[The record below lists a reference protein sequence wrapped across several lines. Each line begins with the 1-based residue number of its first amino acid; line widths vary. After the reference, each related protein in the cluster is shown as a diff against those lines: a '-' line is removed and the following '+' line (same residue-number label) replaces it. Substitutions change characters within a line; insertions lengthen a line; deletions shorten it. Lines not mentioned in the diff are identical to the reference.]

1 MHVHKPIKLTIK
13 IQILQRNCMFQI
25 KYLKNAE
32 MRKYISLQVGAEL
45 PLDSDDADEE
55 NKRENGKTLLCVFE
69 RG

>member
-1 MHVHKPIKLTIK
+1 MHVHEPIKLTIK

-25 KYLKNAE
+25 KYLKNAD
-32 MRKYISLQVGAEL
+32 MRKYTSLQVGAEL

-55 NKRENGKTLLCVFE
+55 NKREHGKTLLCVFE